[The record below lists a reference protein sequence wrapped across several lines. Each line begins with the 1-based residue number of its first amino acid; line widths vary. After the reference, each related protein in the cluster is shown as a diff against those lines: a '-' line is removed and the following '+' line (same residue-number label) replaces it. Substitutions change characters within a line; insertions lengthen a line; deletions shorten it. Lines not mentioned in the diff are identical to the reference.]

1 MTAMAIVQAR
11 MTSTRLPG
19 KVLLPLGGETMLSRL
34 IYRLRRAEAC
44 DAIVVA
50 TTDNSTDDPV
60 AALCARLDVPCTR
73 GSEHDVLGRYV
84 AAAAQHDAERLV
96 RVTADCPLL
105 DPAIVDQLV
114 EEHASS
120 GCDYVSNMLP
130 PTWPYGMAVEVFSHA
145 ALISAHECA
154 TKASDREHVTP
165 YIYGHPE
172 RFELR
177 NVRNPTDLSG
187 HRWTVDTPA
196 DYELVSRLF
205 DAVYPGN
212 PNFTLADLLATI
224 AQHPEWTQINQHI
237 EQKSVDS
244 AACSPL
250 KDVDEL

>member
-1 MTAMAIVQAR
+1 MTATAIVQAR

-19 KVLLPLGGETMLSRL
+19 KVLLPLGGEPMLLRL
-34 IYRLRRAEAC
+34 IDRLRRAETCEAV
-44 DAIVVA
+44 VVA
-50 TTDNSTDDPV
+50 TTVNSTDDPV
-60 AALCARLDVPCTR
+60 VALCARLDVPCTR

-84 AAAAQHDAERLV
+84 AAAAQHDADRLV

-120 GCDYVSNMLP
+120 GCDYVSKMLP
-130 PTWPYGMAVEVFSHA
+130 RTWPYGMAVEVFSHT
-145 ALISAHECA
+145 ALISAHEGA

-187 HRWTVDTPA
+187 HRWTVDTPE
-196 DYELVSRLF
+196 DYELVGRLF
-205 DAVYPGN
+205 DALHPTN
-212 PNFTLADLLATI
+212 PNFTLADLLATM
-224 AQHPEWTQINQHI
+224 AKHPEWARINQHI

-244 AACSPL
+244 ADSSP
-250 KDVDEL
+250 

>member
-60 AALCARLDVPCTR
+60 AELCARLDVPCTR

-250 KDVDEL
+250 KDFDEL